1 LVFKTS
7 KIINDMAKKSIK
19 SENVA
24 PFGGIF
30 HVRELF
36 FTFRGAGY
44 RQSAGFA
51 INSFNSRNP
60 LLKKEVMR

>member
-1 LVFKTS
+1 
-7 KIINDMAKKSIK
+7 MAKKSIK